1 MARWILIFIITFIIT
16 GVSNP
21 TKAEEKKAEDQPT
34 TETLVVTE
42 EDKELIENIEM
53 LSMMELLED
62 MEFMQVLDL
71 FMEENTNEKE
81 D

>member
-1 MARWILIFIITFIIT
+1 MVRWISILITIFIIA
-16 GVSNP
+16 GVSGP
-21 TKAEEKKAEDQPT
+21 TKAEEKRDEDQPT

-53 LSMMELLED
+53 LSMMGLLED
-62 MEFMQVLDL
+62 MEFLQELDL

>member
-1 MARWILIFIITFIIT
+1 MVRWILILITIFIIA
-16 GVSNP
+16 GVSSP
-21 TKAEEKKAEDQPT
+21 TKGEEKKTEDQPT

-42 EDKELIENIEM
+42 EDKEIIENIEI
-53 LSMMELLED
+53 LSMMEILED